1 MAAPMTT
8 PADPVAG
15 GPTSDPLG
23 QGREGLGDSGQ
34 QRRTIARNATGSEE
48 SAQSWDGAN
57 TSRWWDTGHTPSGCP
72 DCGHHWD
79 FHTPSRGCSFCSCKN
94 DPPNQP
100 FVEVVT
106 DRWANERHAD
116 CDEADCDC
124 DCHQREEA

>member
-1 MAAPMTT
+1 M
-8 PADPVAG
+8 
-15 GPTSDPLG
+15 
-23 QGREGLGDSGQ
+23 GDSGQ

-57 TSRWWDTGHTPSGCP
+57 TSRWWDTGHTAKGCP

-79 FHTPSRGCSFCSCKN
+79 AHTPFRGCSVCSCKN

-106 DRWANERHAD
+106 DRCANERHAD

>member
-1 MAAPMTT
+1 M
-8 PADPVAG
+8 
-15 GPTSDPLG
+15 
-23 QGREGLGDSGQ
+23 GDSGQ

-79 FHTPSRGCSFCSCKN
+79 VHTPSRGCSFCSCKN